1 MKDKSQNL
9 NTSTKDKRIKFS
21 KVVVV
26 LVLVQVFLY
35 TWVHLILSAIIG
47 MEITPTTSVAFYT
60 FGGAEAGLLAFIRKI
75 NKQSEKED
83 KKKEDEK
90 TEEAEQEEKP
100 YERDFSSEAD
110 QP

>member
-60 FGGAEAGLLAFIRKI
+60 FCGAEAGLLAFIRKI
-75 NKQSEKED
+75 NKQSEKEEN
-83 KKKEDEK
+83 KE
-90 TEEAEQEEKP
+90 TEQEEKP
-100 YERDFSSEAD
+100 YERDFSSETD

>member
-1 MKDKSQNL
+1 MKDKSRNL
-9 NTSTKDKRIKFS
+9 NTSTKDNRIKFS

-35 TWVHLILSAIIG
+35 TWVHLILSTISG

-60 FGGAEAGLLAFIRKI
+60 FCGAEAGLLAFIRKI
-75 NKQSEKED
+75 NTQSEKTEQ
-83 KKKEDEK
+83 EEQVEQEK
-90 TEEAEQEEKP
+90 TEQEEQP